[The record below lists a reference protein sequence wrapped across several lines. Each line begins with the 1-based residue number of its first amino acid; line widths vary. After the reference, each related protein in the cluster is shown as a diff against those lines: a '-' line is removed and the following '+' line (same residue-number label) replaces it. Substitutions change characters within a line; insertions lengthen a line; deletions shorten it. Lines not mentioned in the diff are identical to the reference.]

1 MQAAPVT
8 LKQIIKINYMNVKVV
23 TDALFNLDATIGWLC
38 SATLLFIGHWT
49 IAGSIGQFTTI
60 AGTLIALGGGVFSM
74 LKMYEGWLKAR
85 AERKEAEIKLHNTEG
100 EGEGDD
106 EEDDQITG
114 AGGNG

>member
-1 MQAAPVT
+1 MS
-8 LKQIIKINYMNVKVV
+8 IKVV

-74 LKMYEGWLKAR
+74 LKMYEGWLRAR
-85 AERKEAEIKLHNTEG
+85 AERKEAEISLHKV
-100 EGEGDD
+100 